1 MPASEL
7 IGEEYFSKTPNNTG
21 EGEVFADKV
30 TRKELKALQTEIAT
44 VIRPPYC
51 QGPPSNLG
59 NPGHGKLK
67 ADQWK
72 TCMEFDL
79 PIFIAQNWARETSAA
94 GQDPEITARR
104 DKVYENIMQLAVAI
118 RWGTS
123 YKTSAQHSQKFEE
136 NLVLYLRSLLILYP
150 DIKFRPNHH
159 ASLHIGPLLAQFG
172 PVHGWWMFPFE
183 RIIGLLQKINTNNK
197 MGKCT

>member
-104 DKVYENIMQLAVAI
+104 DKVSIHKSSKKIWSYTCEVFSFYILISNSVRITTQAS
-118 RWGTS
+118 TS
-123 YKTSAQHSQKFEE
+123 DPS
-136 NLVLYLRSLLILYP
+136 
-150 DIKFRPNHH
+150 
-159 ASLHIGPLLAQFG
+159 
-172 PVHGWWMFPFE
+172 
-183 RIIGLLQKINTNNK
+183 
-197 MGKCT
+197 